1 MTKTKKTFGEVW
13 CSLTNEQAEYLKDFI
28 NKQRQDA
35 VKHYKSEQ
43 LRLHGVSKSFK
54 TELEMHEIATEKYH
68 EHNYGDAKY
77 DGFME
82 CYRMLVKGEKQKTDL
97 SK

>member
-1 MTKTKKTFGEVW
+1 MIKLTKGEIIDGQ
-13 CSLTNEQAEYLKDFI
+13 NEAYLKAGHNAYFGNGFNAGVDFALKQV
-28 NKQRQDA
+28 NKLPI
-35 VKHYKSEQ
+35 HI
-43 LRLHGVSKSFK
+43 VSKRFK

-82 CYRMLVKGEKQKTDL
+82 CYRMLVKAEKLIDK
-97 SK
+97 

>member
-1 MTKTKKTFGEVW
+1 MTQKEIDTKFEIAKI
-13 CSLTNEQAEYLKDFI
+13 L
-28 NKQRQDA
+28 
-35 VKHYKSEQ
+35 VKHLECDTSKVLSPLYDYLQEQ
-43 LRLHGVSKSFK
+43 LPIHSVGKSFK

-82 CYRMLVKGEKQKTDL
+82 CYKMLVKDNNPKTDL

>member
-1 MTKTKKTFGEVW
+1 MANKETYVSDKELTELYNNLDKGSLIKMLIEKHRQLEKQVKK
-13 CSLTNEQAEYLKDFI
+13 LIIHN
-28 NKQRQDA
+28 
-35 VKHYKSEQ
+35 
-43 LRLHGVSKSFK
+43 VSKCFK

-82 CYRMLVKGEKQKTDL
+82 CYRMLVKESKPKIDL
-97 SK
+97 CK

>member
-13 CSLTNEQAEYLKDFI
+13 CSLTSEQCEYLKDFI

-54 TELEMHEIATEKYH
+54 TELEMHEIATEKYQ

-82 CYRMLVKGEKQKTDL
+82 CYRMLVKETKNKTSL